1 VGFVSR
7 AVVEPLTALARD
19 LLPFVQTGVKGI
31 DELCSRAAVRVRPR
45 LRWGRPPRVAQPTGS
60 SLRWIRGSSASWAGV
75 IERAASRTFAWDS
88 CIRPSTR
95 PDRA

>member
-31 DELCSRAAVRVRPR
+31 DELCSRAAVRVRQR
-45 LRWGRPPRVAQPTGS
+45 LR
-60 SLRWIRGSSASWAGV
+60 
-75 IERAASRTFAWDS
+75 
-88 CIRPSTR
+88 
-95 PDRA
+95 